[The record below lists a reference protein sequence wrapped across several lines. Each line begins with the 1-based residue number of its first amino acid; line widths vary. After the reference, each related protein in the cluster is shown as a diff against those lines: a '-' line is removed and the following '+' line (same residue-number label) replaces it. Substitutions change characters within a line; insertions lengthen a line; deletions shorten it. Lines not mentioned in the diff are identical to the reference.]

1 VKSLGKPFE
10 RPLVRGFLHEPAGPP
25 RGVIVLFHGAGGN
38 CGGKLLVGAAE
49 AFRQAGLLSF
59 RGDLP
64 FRQERRTG
72 PPRGNSEKDRDGI
85 RRAVEELRTLAGGT
99 RSCLGGQSYG
109 GRQCTMLAAEDSKAA
124 DALLLLSYPLHPPGN
139 PAKPRTEHFS
149 ALHIPALFVHGS
161 RDPFGSLEE
170 MQAALPQIPAPTKFV
185 PVAGAGH
192 SLPESIASSLP
203 EWLSAIMDF

>member
-1 VKSLGKPFE
+1 MKSPGKPFE
-10 RPLVRGFLHEPAGPP
+10 RTLVRGVLHEPDGAP
-25 RGVIVLFHGAGGN
+25 RGVVALFHGAGGN
-38 CGGKLLVGAAE
+38 SSGKLLVAAAE
-49 AFRQAGLLSF
+49 AFRQAGFLAF

-72 PPRGNSEKDRDGI
+72 PPRGNGQTDRDGI
-85 RRAVEELRTLAGGT
+85 RRAVEELKALAPSV
-99 RSCLGGQSYG
+99 RFCLGGQSYG
-109 GRQCTMLAAEDSKAA
+109 GRQCTMLAAEDSKVA

-139 PAKPRTEHFS
+139 PAKPRTEHFP
-149 ALHIPALFVHGS
+149 ALRTPALFVHGL

-170 MQAALPQIPAPTKFV
+170 MQAALPVIPARTKLI
-185 PVAGAGH
+185 PVAKAGH